1 MAHYLVQR
9 LHLHSLRKLF
19 LSPYGTSGCER
30 VKFIKYPPLKFPVTI
45 SKKKSFRGCFVPTIE
60 AILE

>member
-9 LHLHSLRKLF
+9 LHLHSLKSSSFRN
-19 LSPYGTSGCER
+19 GCEM
-30 VKFIKYPPLKFPVTI
+30 VKQLFMKYPPLKFPVTV